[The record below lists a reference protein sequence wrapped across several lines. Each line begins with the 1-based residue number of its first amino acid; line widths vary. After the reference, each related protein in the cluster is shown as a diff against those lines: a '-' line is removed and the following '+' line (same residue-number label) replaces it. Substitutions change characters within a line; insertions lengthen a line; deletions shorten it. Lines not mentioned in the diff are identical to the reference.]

1 MKNGTNKLLK
11 TYYFIIDQILNR
23 TSTNKSEDKNK
34 LNTIFKAWYTDKKS
48 IDYTSL
54 KDFEKEDLHSL
65 INLILIE
72 FAVEYG
78 IYLRQPDDPMN
89 AENISLSEY
98 LEYKYWNMNQLDN
111 LIEGY
116 KNIPDDFELITSL
129 DQLKSR
135 PNTKSNKLKNR
146 LLLYVYSPIT
156 DLFYKKYTS
165 NFTPIDKL
173 ENYINKQLVYGQT
186 TTKP

>member
-34 LNTIFKAWYTDKKS
+34 LNTIFKTWYTNKKS

-54 KDFEKEDLHSL
+54 KDFEKEDLYSL

-89 AENISLSEY
+89 AESISLSEY
-98 LEYKYWNMNQLDN
+98 LEYKYWNMNQ
-111 LIEGY
+111 
-116 KNIPDDFELITSL
+116 T
-129 DQLKSR
+129 
-135 PNTKSNKLKNR
+135 
-146 LLLYVYSPIT
+146 
-156 DLFYKKYTS
+156 
-165 NFTPIDKL
+165 
-173 ENYINKQLVYGQT
+173 
-186 TTKP
+186 